1 MPKKHKPG
9 KNQRLREKKRKARA
23 TQALLSGVPAATEPG
38 SVYPADPA
46 EPLAGLTKA
55 NRVRVKRNVRKFTRR
70 QLNELDIRTQVQT
83 VVMKNEMDKAIDEN
97 KDWRLRVETV
107 NAGFRENQS
116 VGLRLGLENM
126 ERVARGHNALQEHV
140 RWDAQQTT
148 AKMGIVEAKLEL
160 FDENVTELR
169 EHAEAVRR
177 ENEAL
182 REKNAKLET
191 DLEEV
196 LGAISALQSEV
207 QQLRDRG
214 SDGKGDKQK
223 GRGNQEGWKGRLR
236 SRKKA

>member
-9 KNQRLREKKRKARA
+9 KNQRLREKKRKTRA
-23 TQALLSGVPAATEPG
+23 TRALLSGVPAATEPG

-126 ERVARGHNALQEHV
+126 ERVARGHNALREHV

-148 AKMGIVEAKLEL
+148 AKMEIVDAKLEL
-160 FDENVTELR
+160 FGEDVGELR
-169 EHAEAVRR
+169 EQ
-177 ENEAL
+177 NKAL
-182 REKNAKLET
+182 REKNAKLEA
-191 DLEEV
+191 DLEAM
-196 LGAISALQSEV
+196 LGSLSALQSEV
-207 QQLRDRG
+207 QQLRGRG
-214 SDGKGDKQK
+214 FEGKSGKQQ
-223 GRGNQEGWKGRLR
+223 GGGNQEAWKGRLR

>member
-55 NRVRVKRNVRKFTRR
+55 NRFRVKRNVRKFTRR

-126 ERVARGHNALQEHV
+126 ERVARGHNALEEHV

-148 AKMGIVEAKLEL
+148 AKMEIVDAKLEL
-160 FDENVTELR
+160 VGEDVGELR
-169 EHAEAVRR
+169 EQ
-177 ENEAL
+177 NKAL

-191 DLEEV
+191 DLESM
-196 LGAISALQSEV
+196 LGSLSALQSEV
-207 QQLRDRG
+207 QQLRNCG
-214 SDGKGDKQK
+214 FDGKSGKQQC
-223 GRGNQEGWKGRLR
+223 GGNQEGWKGRLR